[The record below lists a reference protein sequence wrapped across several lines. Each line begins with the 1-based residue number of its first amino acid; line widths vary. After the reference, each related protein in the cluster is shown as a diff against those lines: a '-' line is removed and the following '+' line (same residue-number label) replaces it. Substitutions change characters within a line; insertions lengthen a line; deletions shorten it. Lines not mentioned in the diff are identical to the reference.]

1 MIGKLAG
8 RYAGEAGN
16 GAILLDANGGGYE
29 VRVPPADIID
39 AELREG
45 DPLELFIHTAVRD
58 DAIDLYGFP
67 TREELSFF
75 KLLMSVSGIGPKTA
89 LSILTVADVPSLKR
103 AVAAGDATVLTKV
116 YGIGKKS
123 AERIIV
129 ELKDKLAKEQ
139 VLSGDVTD
147 GVHISAETD
156 VLEALEALGYSAAE
170 SRRALKA
177 VPRDTTDVRQ
187 KLAAALKELGT
198 PANKTGYVQP

>member
-16 GAILLDANGGGYE
+16 GAILLDANGVGYE

-116 YGIGKKS
+116 YGIGKES